1 MYPPFTERGKETI
14 LKAKPH
20 VVQDVGGIQS
30 VCPEFLHELFEKCF
44 NEGDLDR
51 IARLYEPDAALVD
64 RDGTIVSG
72 KSSIVEYIR
81 GLLSLK
87 PTIRI
92 EHIHTIEAGDV
103 AVLMS
108 EWKMSGTAPDGSTIS
123 DGGHTYDIVRRQSDG
138 TWKVVVDNPWGTV
151 LPDLGEETKVP
162 RKH

>member
-20 VVQDVGGIQS
+20 VVQKVGGIRS
-30 VCPEFLHELFEKCF
+30 GIPESLHELFEKFF

-81 GLLSLK
+81 GLLSLQ

-103 AVLMS
+103 AVLKS
-108 EWKMSGTAPDGSTIS
+108 EWKMNGTAPDGSTIS
-123 DGGHTYDIVRRQSDG
+123 DGGRTYDIVRRQSDG
-138 TWKVVVDNPWGTV
+138 TWKLVVDNPWGTGLTNLV
-151 LPDLGEETKVP
+151 EETKMP

>member
-1 MYPPFTERGKETI
+1 MCPPLTERGKETP

-20 VVQDVGGIQS
+20 VVHDVGGIQS
-30 VCPEFLHELFEKCF
+30 VRPEFLHELFEKCF

-81 GLLSLK
+81 GLLSLN

-92 EHIHTIEAGDV
+92 ETIHNHEAGEV
-103 AVLMS
+103 
-108 EWKMSGTAPDGSTIS
+108 
-123 DGGHTYDIVRRQSDG
+123 
-138 TWKVVVDNPWGTV
+138 
-151 LPDLGEETKVP
+151 
-162 RKH
+162 